1 MGSIHIVKASA
12 GSGKTFQLT
21 YEYIARVI
29 ETPGLYRNILA
40 VTFTNKATE
49 EMKQRIV
56 SKLNELAQ
64 GCPNEYVPML
74 EKRLHYTPE
83 LIRQRAAEARTKI
96 LHDYSHFNILTI
108 DNLFQRIIRA
118 FLKELDIDAIF
129 ALELQTDS
137 LLDNAIEAA
146 ESVPAQDIN
155 GKNKRYI
162 HISILNRGSNF
173 FVTIE
178 NSKRTEISVTENQFH
193 TTKLDAENHG
203 RGVRIIRQIV
213 AKYDGTVEFTDKG
226 DTFEVA
232 VML

>member
-96 LHDYSHFNILTI
+96 LPTTATLIYSPSINSFNALSGHFSKSWISM
-108 DNLFQRIIRA
+108 RI
-118 FLKELDIDAIF
+118 
-129 ALELQTDS
+129 S
-137 LLDNAIEAA
+137 L
-146 ESVPAQDIN
+146 
-155 GKNKRYI
+155 
-162 HISILNRGSNF
+162 SNF
-173 FVTIE
+173 RPI
-178 NSKRTEISVTENQFH
+178 
-193 TTKLDAENHG
+193 LC
-203 RGVRIIRQIV
+203 
-213 AKYDGTVEFTDKG
+213 
-226 DTFEVA
+226 
-232 VML
+232 